1 MVLALMLLLSGNP
14 IASFDAAARRVPADV
29 PAERL
34 EELDAFAAEIAAGRN
49 EVVFICTHNSR
60 RSHFAQLWAQ
70 AAAFHC
76 GLNEVRTYS
85 GGTEVTAFNPRAI
98 ASLERMGWQVATT
111 EPDAKNPRRFLSAEG
126 VPAQACWSKRYDD
139 AANPQKDFIA
149 VLTCT
154 EADGACPVVFGAAA
168 RISLPFVDP
177 KRADGTPD
185 EAAVYDARSSAIAA
199 EMLYVMQRAAALR
212 AKP

>member
-1 MVLALMLLLSGNP
+1 MILALMLLLTGNP

-34 EELDAFAAEIAAGRN
+34 EELDALAAEIAAGRN

-76 GLNEVRTYS
+76 GLNDVRTFS

-126 VPAQACWSKRYDD
+126 VPVQALRRCSESPKGLHRGPHLHRSRRDL
-139 AANPQKDFIA
+139 PRGFRCCGPDF
-149 VLTCT
+149 
-154 EADGACPVVFGAAA
+154 
-168 RISLPFVDP
+168 
-177 KRADGTPD
+177 
-185 EAAVYDARSSAIAA
+185 AAVCRPEACGWDARRSSG
-199 EMLYVMQRAAALR
+199 VRRPVQRHRCGDALCHATR
-212 AKP
+212 SCTARKAVIR